1 MAKRKNNK
9 TTTPFSKNKGWRIL
23 GIGPQECV
31 KYFFGGNAMV
41 SIIVLILICFFLA
54 KEAVLFFPDYKANLE
69 LYRKS
74 GQEFVDFADDQ
85 LEYQKR
91 IKSLTTQVKS
101 YELYERAGKDAEI
114 PGVFN
119 DMKRI
124 ANSLMKDEM
133 KEVGIASDRL
143 EKEMWTLLFP
153 DDQETQ
159 DKMKSAAVESLKKA
173 QTVLNER
180 VVEVAP
186 LIVESDLKKEYQGV
200 LEEGIYPNLQQALV
214 EYYTDFDGK
223 DVSPSYVKTKVEEGE
238 AKRSELLENE
248 LFKEY
253 AAVEASNN
261 EGLREFEN
269 LVNELRTHAL
279 VTKQRAESFKTAAAR
294 RVALEEGM
302 KHAGPERKR
311 SMEVEFQRIPT
322 EAPDFTKLNQRL
334 YAALPEHQEKLDA
347 MMTHA
352 KAGFSK
358 LPDGSELSN
367 KKSIRLNKELH
378 ENIEDYDQFMAQK
391 TERMHSWAHDKK
403 LAAGKSFF
411 GFFFGKKWVT
421 NSSWN
426 DFYGLMPLF
435 GGSLGITL
443 IAIAVAL
450 PFSIGGA
457 IYVNRVA
464 SPTEQNLVKPIIE
477 FIQAIP
483 SIVLAFFGVV
493 VLGKYLVDWSNLA
506 IFSWLPGF
514 PMDQGLNMLNAG
526 VLLGFMAIPTMFTL
540 AEDALNNVPKS
551 YTEASLALGASKLK
565 TIFRVVV
572 PCAISGIIAA
582 ILLGFGRIIGETMV
596 VLLVAGGRIALP
608 ETWTD
613 PVHTM
618 TGIIAQETGEVT
630 AGSIHYR
637 ALFMVGL
644 VLFTISLLLNSL
656 AQKIVKK
663 FGHK

>member
-1 MAKRKNNK
+1 MAKRKNKK
-9 TTTPFSKNKGWRIL
+9 THSPFSKNKGWRIL
-23 GIGPQECV
+23 GLGPQECI
-31 KYFFGGNAMV
+31 KYFFGGNAMI

-54 KEAVLFFPDYKANLE
+54 KEAVMFFPDYKANLE

-133 KEVGIASDRL
+133 KEIGIASDRL
-143 EKEMWTLLFP
+143 DKEMWTLLFP

-159 DKMKSAAVESLKKA
+159 DKMKSAAEASLKKA
-173 QTVLNER
+173 QVTLNDR
-180 VVEVAP
+180 IQEVAP
-186 LIVESDLKKEYQGV
+186 LIKESDLKKEYQGV
-200 LEEGIYPNLQQALV
+200 LADDVYPNLQKALV

-238 AKRSELLENE
+238 AKRNKLLEDD

-253 AAVEASNN
+253 EAVELSNN
-261 EGLREFEN
+261 QGLKEYEE

-302 KHAGPERKR
+302 KHAGPERKH
-311 SMEVEFQRIPT
+311 SMQVEFKRIPT
-322 EAPDFTKLNQRL
+322 EAPDFDQLNKEL
-334 YAALPEHQEKLDA
+334 YEAIPEHQEKLGV
-347 MMTHA
+347 MMENA
-352 KAGFSK
+352 KAGFAK
-358 LPDGSELSN
+358 LPDGDALTN

-378 ENIEDYDQFMAQK
+378 ENIENYDDFMNKK
-391 TERMHSWAHDKK
+391 TELMKEWSHKDK
-403 LAAGKSFF
+403 LSAGKSFF
-411 GFFFGKKWVT
+411 GFFFGEKWVT

-443 IAIAVAL
+443 IAISVAL

-464 SPTEQNLVKPIIE
+464 TTTEQNLVKPIIE

-493 VLGKYLVDWSNLA
+493 VLGKYLVDWSNLP
-506 IFSWLPGF
+506 ILSWLPGF

-526 VLLGFMAIPTMFTL
+526 ILLGFMAIPTMFTL

-565 TIFRVVV
+565 TVFRVVV

-656 AQKIVKK
+656 AQNIVRK